1 MNKIKIEK
9 ILVDHQELHS
19 DFQIDNFIIG
29 SQGDAWAQ
37 YKQCLREIK
46 ARVENIESKNGKA
59 AEETER
65 ELSRFVFHALRLKEE
80 IGELTEEKRYQLETK
95 SWAAKGLKMAAIDL
109 MASGRI
115 SNQTYDFLFAL
126 PKESMVDIIKKLS
139 SKKPMELL
147 GFEPEEIK

>member
-1 MNKIKIEK
+1 MNKELIKNLLKDYEGC
-9 ILVDHQELHS
+9 HS

-37 YKQCLREIK
+37 YKQCLREING
-46 ARVENIESKNGKA
+46 RVEILESKSGKA
-59 AEETER
+59 AAETEK
-65 ELSRFVFHALRLKEE
+65 ELARFIFHALRLKKE

-95 SWAAKGLKMAAIDL
+95 SWAAKGLKMAAIDI

-147 GFEPEEIK
+147 GFEPEGIK